1 MRERGFTLIEMAVVV
16 AIIALLLGSILV
28 PLATQIEERRFGE
41 TRRILDEA
49 REALIGFAIAN
60 GRLPCPAQESA
71 GVGSENPAGGTCT
84 INSVHTGFLPA
95 VTLGILPTDEQG
107 FAVDPWG
114 NRIRYAV
121 TAVHTSAFT
130 TATAANSIAIRF
142 LAGTPAPDIH
152 VCSSGT
158 SPESG
163 PSCSTSPVN
172 TTLTNGAVAVI
183 YSIGP
188 NGRTGGTSTDEAQN
202 PNPNSADT
210 DRLFVSRSY
219 RGEGTAAGEFDD
231 VLVWLSPHIL
241 YNRMVA
247 AGKLP

>member
-1 MRERGFTLIEMAVVV
+1 
-16 AIIALLLGSILV
+16 
-28 PLATQIEERRFGE
+28 
-41 TRRILDEA
+41 
-49 REALIGFAIAN
+49 
-60 GRLPCPAQESA
+60 
-71 GVGSENPAGGTCT
+71 
-84 INSVHTGFLPA
+84 
-95 VTLGILPTDEQG
+95 
-107 FAVDPWG
+107 
-114 NRIRYAV
+114 
-121 TAVHTSAFT
+121 
-130 TATAANSIAIRF
+130 
-142 LAGTPAPDIH
+142 
-152 VCSSGT
+152 
-158 SPESG
+158 
-163 PSCSTSPVN
+163 
-172 TTLTNGAVAVI
+172 VI